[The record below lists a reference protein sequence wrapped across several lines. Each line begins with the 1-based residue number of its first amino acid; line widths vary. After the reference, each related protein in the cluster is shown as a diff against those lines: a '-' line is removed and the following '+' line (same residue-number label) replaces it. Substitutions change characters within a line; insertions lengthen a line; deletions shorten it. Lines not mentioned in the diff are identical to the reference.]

1 MAQFGKRLAEAKIWL
16 KPNMETLQ
24 RTANR
29 GSVATGYDVDNSV
42 SLQTAG
48 VNSEFF
54 NYTVSSAGSRT
65 KGTVSMW
72 IKRSSLGTV
81 QYLWE
86 QGNTDNETGRIFARF
101 GTDDTLRIGTGS
113 TVLRNTNRVFRDIAA
128 WYHIVVAIDTTSGT
142 ADNRTRLYVNG
153 VEETSFS
160 TKTNFSQN
168 DNTGM
173 NFQKQH
179 IGLSVV
185 DESSFQ
191 SFNGYM
197 AEVFGADGLVYAA
210 SDFGEFD
217 SSGIWK
223 PIDITGLSVG
233 TNGFLMKFENAG
245 SMGAATTGHGFSVQ
259 NINQHDQ
266 AQDVPSNNF
275 CTTNPLL
282 TNAGTTNYL
291 TQIRG
296 NSYAYSE
303 TNAYNIAVGT
313 IGVSTGKWYWEI
325 KMTQV
330 AAITF
335 AGITYPSIYNADY
348 TLGGTIFVDDNNDP
362 VRYNANGRSSFG
374 SAFGNGDIIAFAL
387 DMDASTPTMTVYKNN
402 SSLGNL
408 MAGLSI
414 GGTGT
419 AYLPPKEEG
428 YFPKIGAY
436 GSVIFECNFGGF
448 RPTFIDNAESDEN
461 GYGAF
466 AYAPPSG
473 FYSICTKNLS
483 EYG

>member
-1 MAQFGKRLAEAKIWL
+1 
-16 KPNMETLQ
+16 METLQ

-29 GSVATGYDVDNSV
+29 GSISTASYDVDNSV

-54 NYTVSSAGSRT
+54 NYTISSAGSRT

-101 GTDDTLRIGTGS
+101 AADDTLRIATGS

-160 TKTNFSQN
+160 TKNNFSQN

-173 NFQKQH
+173 NFEKQY
-179 IGLSVV
+179 IGLSIS
-185 DESSFQ
+185 DSSAYQ

-223 PIDITGLSVG
+223 PKDLSAISSSVG
-233 TNGFLMKFENAG
+233 TNGFYLKFENAG
-245 SMGAATTGHGFSVQ
+245 GMGANSAGSGHGFSVQ

-266 AQDVPSNNF
+266 ATDVPSNNF
-275 CTTNPLL
+275 ATLNPLMA
-282 TNAGTTNYL
+282 NAGPANYL

-296 NSYAYSE
+296 NTYAYNE
-303 TNAYNIAVGT
+303 ANAYKIANST
-313 IGVSTGKWYWEI
+313 FGVTSGKWYWEV
-325 KMTQV
+325 KATDV
-330 AAITF
+330 NGVTAIGVTMPF
-335 AGITYPSIYNADY
+335 YWDTDY
-348 TLGGTIFVDDNNDP
+348 TLQGCIYYAQGAQ
-362 VRYNANGRSSFG
+362 RYNNASASSFG
-374 SAFGNGDIIAFAL
+374 ATYTDGDIISFAL
-387 DMDASTPTMTVYKNN
+387 DMDATPPTMTVYKNN
-402 SSLGNL
+402 VSQGNIFN
-408 MAGLSI
+408 GLSI
-414 GGTGT
+414 NGAG
-419 AYLPPKEEG
+419 AAFLPPKEDG
-428 YFPKIGAY
+428 YFPKVVGY
-436 GSVIFECNFGGF
+436 GNNIFECNFGGF
-448 RPTFIDNAESDEN
+448 RPTYIDSSESDDN
-461 GYGAF
+461 GYGSF
-466 AYAPPSG
+466 AYAPPTG
-473 FYSICTKNLS
+473 YYAICTKNLA
-483 EYG
+483 EFGG